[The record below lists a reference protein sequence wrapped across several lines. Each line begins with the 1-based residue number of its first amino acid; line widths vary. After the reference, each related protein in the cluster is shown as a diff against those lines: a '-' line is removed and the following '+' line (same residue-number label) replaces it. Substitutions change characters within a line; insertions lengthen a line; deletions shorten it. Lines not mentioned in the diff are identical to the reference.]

1 MPDPG
6 RQPRS
11 SKWKLCSWSLKI
23 TFPFLYNIPD
33 PGRQLR
39 SSKWEQCSRLV
50 EFVSQFLFNMPDTG
64 RQPGSSRW
72 DLLSRSLV
80 IVFPILK
87 VISRIHSNTNHFLAS
102 GNRSWFPYNYTDQGR
117 QTRSQKNIWELF
129 SQFLVIAP
137 DFRIIISDLGGQP
150 GSRKNEPL
158 LWLLE
163 IPSEFHTI
171 IPDSPRQPGSRK
183 CELFSGS

>member
-6 RQPRS
+6 RQPGS
-11 SKWKLCSWSLKI
+11 SKWELCSWSLKI
-23 TFPFLYNIPD
+23 TFPFLYNMPD
-33 PGRQLR
+33 PSRQPR

-50 EFVSQFLFNMPDTG
+50 EFVSQFLFNMPDPG

-117 QTRSQKNIWELF
+117 QTRSQKKYMRTVFPVSGNCSWFPYNNLGSGWATWF
-129 SQFLVIAP
+129 QKKCTAP
-137 DFRIIISDLGGQP
+137 LASGNPFRISYD
-150 GSRKNEPL
+150 N
-158 LWLLE
+158 
-163 IPSEFHTI
+163 
-171 IPDSPRQPGSRK
+171 PR
-183 CELFSGS
+183 FT